1 MKNFCG
7 ESAPFCL
14 LMHRLG
20 CGLLENCQE
29 SGVVAET
36 LKNETKCPLIHCHY
50 FCLKYLNSRTVL
62 PINISRLFMV
72 IDIHVIELL

>member
-1 MKNFCG
+1 MG
-7 ESAPFCL
+7 SL
-14 LMHRLG
+14 LLSVYSCTG
-20 CGLLENCQE
+20 WDCGLLENCQE

-36 LKNETKCPLIHCHY
+36 LKNETKCSLIHCYY